1 MITIFPHLDYKGF
14 SWEYMAGKPSSD
26 FAEAHRVVSME
37 LLVDRSGGDAIGA
50 ETVEDWGL
58 EAAHA
63 RHLWVYVER
72 VEIAVKSVQKCEV
85 FLRLFG
91 CCVVWSPLW
100 RSWDGT
106 LDCTLSS
113 ESTNASDK

>member
-1 MITIFPHLDYKGF
+1 MITIFPHLDYEGF
-14 SWEYMAGKPSSD
+14 SWEYMTGKPSSD

-63 RHLWVYVER
+63 GHLWVYVER

-85 FLRLFG
+85 SFPVSWVVMSFRIDG
-91 CCVVWSPLW
+91 SWHWPECCMSHICI
-100 RSWDGT
+100 R
-106 LDCTLSS
+106 
-113 ESTNASDK
+113 KIK